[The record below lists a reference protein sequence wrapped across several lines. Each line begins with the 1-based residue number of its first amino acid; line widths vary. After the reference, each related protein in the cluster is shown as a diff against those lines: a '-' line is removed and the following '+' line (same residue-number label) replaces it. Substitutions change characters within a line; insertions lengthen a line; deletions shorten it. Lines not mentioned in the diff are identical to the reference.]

1 MRDYSIQD
9 DASEDGSWNGVWEV
23 GTRIDSLGW
32 TAEFRIPLSQLRYP
46 RADEHVF
53 GFMVVRDVGRS
64 NERSSWPLLRRSSRG
79 ISSQFGELSGLRGLG
94 SPRRLEATPY
104 VVARSEPRP
113 ALDRIQRAQGI
124 DGGADVKIGLTSNLT
139 LDLTVNP
146 DFGQVE
152 ADPAVLNLS
161 AFETFF
167 EERRPF
173 FLEGTDI
180 FRFGSFSQ
188 LFYSR
193 RIGRAPQLAGLVDEP
208 FAHIPGSS
216 TIQGAAKLTGR
227 FGDGTSVGTLVA
239 RVGAERVTGILV
251 EPATTFGV
259 ARARRDFR
267 DGEST
272 LGAIFTTVHRD
283 LDATT
288 EPFLRRSAMTGGVD
302 GRHRFAGGSHEARA
316 AVAMSHVEGSEAAI
330 ARTQRSSVHY
340 FQRPDAGL
348 DYDPTRTSL
357 SGTAAEARVEKVT
370 GEWRWATRGLYRAPG
385 FELNDVGYLQRSDWL
400 WGMGDVTY
408 RSTRPRS
415 TWRTAS
421 GFAAHWLEYDAR
433 GTPNANSI
441 ELGWQMEL
449 HNRLRLS
456 ADSWFANIYPSYCDR
471 CARGGPAVRRSPQS
485 NLLVS
490 VAGDSRSK
498 VIPSVSAIYTITD
511 EGRSTLWRVRPYVTV
526 QGRSDLRWELGTR
539 YQRNKDNTQW
549 ITNRGVI
556 GADTTQY
563 VFGRL
568 DQHLLSFTARLDYT
582 VSPTLSLQLYA
593 EPFVTTG
600 SYSDL
605 RELDEP
611 RAARYDDRFRPAR
624 AVTSGSG
631 FNQKQFRSNAVVRW
645 EYRPGSALFVVWQQ
659 ARDQWDRDLGNFEAA
674 RDYRNLFAAR
684 PENVL
689 LVKGTYWLSW

>member
-1 MRDYSIQD
+1 
-9 DASEDGSWNGVWEV
+9 
-23 GTRIDSLGW
+23 
-32 TAEFRIPLSQLRYP
+32 
-46 RADEHVF
+46 
-53 GFMVVRDVGRS
+53 
-64 NERSSWPLLRRSSRG
+64 
-79 ISSQFGELSGLRGLG
+79 
-94 SPRRLEATPY
+94 
-104 VVARSEPRP
+104 
-113 ALDRIQRAQGI
+113 
-124 DGGADVKIGLTSNLT
+124 
-139 LDLTVNP
+139 
-146 DFGQVE
+146 
-152 ADPAVLNLS
+152 
-161 AFETFF
+161 
-167 EERRPF
+167 
-173 FLEGTDI
+173 
-180 FRFGSFSQ
+180 
-188 LFYSR
+188 
-193 RIGRAPQLAGLVDEP
+193 
-208 FAHIPGSS
+208 
-216 TIQGAAKLTGR
+216 
-227 FGDGTSVGTLVA
+227 
-239 RVGAERVTGILV
+239 
-251 EPATTFGV
+251 
-259 ARARRDFR
+259 
-267 DGEST
+267 
-272 LGAIFTTVHRD
+272 
-283 LDATT
+283 
-288 EPFLRRSAMTGGVD
+288 
-302 GRHRFAGGSHEARA
+302 
-316 AVAMSHVEGSEAAI
+316 
-330 ARTQRSSVHY
+330 
-340 FQRPDAGL
+340 
-348 DYDPTRTSL
+348 
-357 SGTAAEARVEKVT
+357 
-370 GEWRWATRGLYRAPG
+370 
-385 FELNDVGYLQRSDWL
+385 VGYLQRSDWL